1 MIIGAISLVGLS
13 VVGHGPQGSAHASS
27 LAVIRYPVGI
37 LNPAEPSGMGP
48 PGASALAGYTQAYV
62 NDFTTRTIPT
72 GWDVFTGIPG
82 GDPGGR
88 FGLKHLRMGDGLMR
102 LLTYRDPSF
111 QNRWVTGGVCQCGIS
126 RVYGAYF
133 VRSRITGA
141 GPNEVELLWPY
152 NDRWPP
158 EIDFN
163 ETGAT
168 DLGTTSTV
176 HYGSQN
182 LMDHRSLRIDMT
194 RWHTWGVIWTASV
207 VTYIVD
213 GAVWAS
219 VAVPSHTPR
228 VSMRLDFEQRA
239 LCSLHRQCPTVPVAM
254 YVDWVDEYVLTS
266 STATNTTTTRPTT
279 TTTSTTTSTTSTTP

>member
-1 MIIGAISLVGLS
+1 MMLVASSLVGLS
-13 VVGHGPQGSAHASS
+13 IVGTGPHGSAHASP
-27 LAVIRYPVGI
+27 LAVLRYPVGI
-37 LNPAEPSGMGP
+37 VNPAEPSGMGP
-48 PGASALAGYTQAYV
+48 PGAWALAGYTQAYV

-72 GWDVFTGIPG
+72 GWNVFNGIPG
-82 GDPGGR
+82 GDPGGK
-88 FGLKHLRMGDGLMR
+88 FGMKHLRMGGGLMR
-102 LLTYRDPSF
+102 LLTYRDPRF
-111 QNRWVTGGVCQCGIS
+111 QNRWVTGGICQCGVS

-141 GPNEVELLWPY
+141 GPNEVQLLWPY

-163 ETGAT
+163 ETGASA
-168 DLGTTSTV
+168 LGTSSTV

-182 LMDHRSLRIDMT
+182 LMDHRSVQINMT
-194 RWHTWGVIWTASV
+194 KWHTWGVIWTASV

-213 GAVWAS
+213 GEVWAR

-228 VSMRLDFEQRA
+228 VPMRLDFEQRA

-254 YVDWVDEYVLTS
+254 YVDWVVEYVLT
-266 STATNTTTTRPTT
+266 PTPEPDT
-279 TTTSTTTSTTSTTP
+279 TTTSTTSTTSTTTTTNP